1 MACAVL
7 LSLSPTNLASC
18 PLPSGGKKPFSVLLQ
33 TGSLPPVKAHV
44 AVPHFHTL
52 NAPPFP
58 CPQTL
63 GIHPRDLS
71 LFHTG
76 SRLAPQRATI
86 NARDNVIFFKT
97 EAVRRHKQGS
107 SSTGRTARRW
117 PLHKA
122 RQCRDRFSGS
132 LAHASYLMAAHQWV
146 LQSKEALERH

>member
-1 MACAVL
+1 MHMTCAVL
-7 LSLSPTNLASC
+7 LFLSPTNLASC
-18 PLPSGGKKPFSVLLQ
+18 PLPLQFSYTQAPCLQ
-33 TGSLPPVKAHV
+33 SSLMSPL
-44 AVPHFHTL
+44 HTSTPL
-52 NAPPFP
+52 TPPPFP
-58 CPQTL
+58 RLQTL

-97 EAVRRHKQGS
+97 EAVRRHKQGA
-107 SSTGRTARRW
+107 SSTGPPAGRGR
-117 PLHKA
+117 LHTP

-132 LAHASYLMAAHQWV
+132 LTHASYLMAAHQWV